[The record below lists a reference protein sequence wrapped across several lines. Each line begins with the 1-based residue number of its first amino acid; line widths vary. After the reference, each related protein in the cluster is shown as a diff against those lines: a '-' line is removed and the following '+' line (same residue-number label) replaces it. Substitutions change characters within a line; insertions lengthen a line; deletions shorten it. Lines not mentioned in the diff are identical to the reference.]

1 VQAFYRLGYD
11 SLKYACKFG
20 EILCRITCIAKKLDK
35 DVVDGQERID
45 LPVAV
50 FELWN
55 ILGKPNRFIGIC
67 FERQS

>member
-11 SLKYACKFG
+11 SFKYAFKFG

-50 FELWN
+50 FELWEY
-55 ILGKPNRFIGIC
+55 IGQAQQVRWDM
-67 FERQS
+67 F